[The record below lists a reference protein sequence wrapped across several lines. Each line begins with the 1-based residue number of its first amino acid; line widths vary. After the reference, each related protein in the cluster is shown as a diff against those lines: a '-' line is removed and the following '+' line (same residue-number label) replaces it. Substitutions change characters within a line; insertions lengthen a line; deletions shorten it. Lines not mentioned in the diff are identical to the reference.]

1 MIPLTP
7 APLFHPNCCL
17 NPIVLYPNCC
27 HNPNDPS
34 LNCALC
40 ATQWSSQ
47 LLPSLKPPPPH
58 LLPMSCSPYVPLL
71 LPKRC
76 HTPLSPLLPNYFLP
90 LYSHYCF
97 GPVVPRIFICCPW
110 CPSSNAAFT
119 LFLYSLVK
127 LSSIPTAVIVLLSST
142 PTAAPLTFY
151 HLNVSSV
158 HFHGIPRLD
167 FFSSKHCFIMSI

>member
-1 MIPLTP
+1 MRNSMILTTAAFSLTSTTPP
-7 APLFHPNCCL
+7 ATHVLF
-17 NPIVLYPNCC
+17 
-27 HNPNDPS
+27 S
-34 LNCALC
+34 LCTPTAE
-40 ATQWSSQ
+40 
-47 LLPSLKPPPPH
+47 
-58 LLPMSCSPYVPLL
+58 
-71 LPKRC
+71 LPKQC
-76 HTPLSPLLPNYFLP
+76 HTPLSPLLPNYYLP

-167 FFSSKHCFIMSI
+167 FFFLNIALSWVFKKTMTR

>member
-1 MIPLTP
+1 MTT

-17 NPIVLYPNCC
+17 NPIVLYPICC

-47 LLPSLKPPPPH
+47 LLPSPPPH
-58 LLPMSCSPYVPLL
+58 LLPTSCSPYVPLL
-71 LPKRC
+71 LPKQC
-76 HTPLSPLLPNYFLP
+76 HTPLSPLLLNYYLP
-90 LYSHYCF
+90 LYSHCF
-97 GPVVPRIFICCPW
+97 DPVIPWIFICCPW

-127 LSSIPTAVIVLLSST
+127 LSFIPTSVIILLLST
-142 PTAAPLTFY
+142 ATAAPLMTFY
-151 HLNVSSV
+151 HLNVSFPWHST
-158 HFHGIPRLD
+158 PW
-167 FFSSKHCFIMSI
+167 FFCKHCFILSI